1 MILKLIYTYQYNVLL
16 HGKHGILSEF
26 WITAFISLG
35 EMCYH
40 LNLFIEMFFSQ
51 GTSQRCQTSL
61 WAAMKWSLSNMT
73 VPAILDCHDFKS
85 MLLETS

>member
-26 WITAFISLG
+26 WITAFISWG

-40 LNLFIEMFFSQ
+40 LNLFIEMLFLRVQ
-51 GTSQRCQTSL
+51 VKG
-61 WAAMKWSLSNMT
+61 AK
-73 VPAILDCHDFKS
+73 
-85 MLLETS
+85 LLPGQPWNDHS